1 MEDVGLVSCVVLANR
16 TRRVHSSDKGHTH
29 PTTTSS
35 LANVPVQNRIHDRM
49 RTDSDAF
56 DAQLLSAKTV
66 KGLLSDM
73 TRSVNSLNHAVF
85 DPKVNCS

>member
-1 MEDVGLVSCVVLANR
+1 
-16 TRRVHSSDKGHTH
+16 
-29 PTTTSS
+29 
-35 LANVPVQNRIHDRM
+35 M